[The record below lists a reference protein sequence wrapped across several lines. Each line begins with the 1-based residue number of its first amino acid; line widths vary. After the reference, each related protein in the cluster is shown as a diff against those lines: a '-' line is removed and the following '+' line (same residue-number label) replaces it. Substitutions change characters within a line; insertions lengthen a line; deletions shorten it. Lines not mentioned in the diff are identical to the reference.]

1 MSNVKSALLVGVG
14 GQGAI
19 LISKIMSAGF
29 MKAGYDVKQ
38 SEVHGMAQ
46 RGGSVVS
53 HVRIGEGAY
62 SPLIAK
68 GCADAII
75 AFEPA
80 EAVRAFPYL
89 KKGGSVTVSSS
100 PVKPVTDSLAD
111 KPYSADDMIKFLEK
125 QDIRL
130 TVVDGGEI
138 IREAGSAKS
147 LNAALIAAACASGAV
162 PFSVEEIENVVR
174 NELKAEYAES
184 NLRAIAAG
192 ARAVLG

>member
-1 MSNVKSALLVGVG
+1 MKDTNSTHRRRRRAGNAAGLKDTRNGRRSQMPVRPHLGDDRH
-14 GQGAI
+14 GAARRQR
-19 LISKIMSAGF
+19 SKPRP
-29 MKAGYDVKQ
+29 
-38 SEVHGMAQ
+38 H
-46 RGGSVVS
+46 RRR
-53 HVRIGEGAY
+53 RIFTADRQ
-62 SPLIAK
+62 

-111 KPYSADDMIKFLEK
+111 KPYSADDMIEFLEK

-174 NELKAEYAES
+174 NELKAEI
-184 NLRAIAAG
+184 R
-192 ARAVLG
+192 

>member
-1 MSNVKSALLVGVG
+1 MINIILCGVG
-14 GQGAI
+14 GQGTVLA
-19 LISKIMSAGF
+19 SKILASA
-29 MKAGYDVKQ
+29 AG
-38 SEVHGMAQ
+38 A
-46 RGGSVVS
+46 RGESAHTAETIGSVVS

-111 KPYSADDMIKFLEK
+111 KPYSADDMIEFLEK

>member
-1 MSNVKSALLVGVG
+1 MINIILCGVG
-14 GQGAI
+14 GQGTVLA
-19 LISKIMSAGF
+19 SKILASA
-29 MKAGYDVKQ
+29 AGARGE
-38 SEVHGMAQ
+38 SAHTAETIGMAQ

-111 KPYSADDMIKFLEK
+111 KPYSADDMIEFLEK

-147 LNAALIAAACASGAV
+147 LNAALIAAACASAAV